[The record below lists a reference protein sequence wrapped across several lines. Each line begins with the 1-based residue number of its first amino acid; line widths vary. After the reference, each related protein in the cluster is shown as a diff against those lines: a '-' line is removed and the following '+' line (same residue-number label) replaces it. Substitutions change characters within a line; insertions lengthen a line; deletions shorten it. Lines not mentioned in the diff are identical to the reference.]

1 MNGHSGTIFGG
12 VLTTGTKG
20 IKSLARGAKGTR
32 ESESP
37 HKRKGISSPI
47 TNRGENG
54 GFDF

>member
-1 MNGHSGTIFGG
+1 MPIQERFGG
-12 VLTTGTKG
+12 GALTTGTKG

-37 HKRKGISSPI
+37 YKRKGDKLPI

-54 GFDF
+54 AASL